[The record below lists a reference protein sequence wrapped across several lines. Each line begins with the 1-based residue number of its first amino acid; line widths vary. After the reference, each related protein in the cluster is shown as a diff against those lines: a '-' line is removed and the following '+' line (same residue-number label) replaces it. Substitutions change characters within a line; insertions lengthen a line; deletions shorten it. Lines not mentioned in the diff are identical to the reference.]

1 MKKKT
6 KFLCQIN
13 VCLFTACSRRP
24 CESSTQTSGVRT
36 REFHEYVC
44 IWSAPPPPPC
54 YFSMLYRY
62 FPSFLASFI
71 SICTNKHT
79 HPYPERCAVTVI
91 PGYTPTYYNFRGW
104 HGDAETGSSS
114 EPEIIHFRQR
124 VVILTASVSKSSHY
138 SPLWKSIRLLWEG

>member
-1 MKKKT
+1 MSNKC
-6 KFLCQIN
+6 LP
-13 VCLFTACSRRP
+13 VHCLFTPSLWKQYSNKWCAHARVSW
-24 CESSTQTSGVRT
+24 
-36 REFHEYVC
+36 VC
-44 IWSAPPPPPC
+44 VYLVCPPPPPC

-79 HPYPERCAVTVI
+79 HPYPESMPKCAVTVI

-124 VVILTASVSKSSHY
+124 VVILTASVSKSSRY